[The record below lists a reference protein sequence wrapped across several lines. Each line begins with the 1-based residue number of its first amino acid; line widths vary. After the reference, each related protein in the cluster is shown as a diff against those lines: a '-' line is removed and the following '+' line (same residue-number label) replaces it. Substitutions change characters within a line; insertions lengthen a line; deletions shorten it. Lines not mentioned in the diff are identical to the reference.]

1 MINLVMPYN
10 KPMHNSLQKQTIQ
23 IEYDLINDSSLLPQ
37 DEQNLVAQAREAM
50 KTSYSPYSQFR
61 VGCAVLLKD
70 GSIIQG
76 SNQENA
82 AYGPTSCGE
91 RSALFAMGSQGKK
104 DQLLKIAVIAR
115 PASGIDTAEPIE
127 KEQPGTP
134 CGTCRQ
140 VIKEYE
146 ALSGEKTVI
155 LCILNTDR
163 IMRFEGIDSLLPFGF
178 GPSVL

>member
-1 MINLVMPYN
+1 MLDI
-10 KPMHNSLQKQTIQ
+10 KNSYQYKIDYQ
-23 IEYDLINDSSLLPQ
+23 ILTSQ
-37 DEQNLVAQAREAM
+37 DELVADEKDLCLQARHAL

-70 GSIIQG
+70 GSVIQG

-104 DQLLKIAVIAR
+104 DQLLKLAVIAR

-146 ALSGEKTVI
+146 TLSGEKTVI